1 MPDSIF
7 FLGFCALRVS
17 HCVLSTSH
25 TQQSRAAKFLQAVAW
40 VLPKC
45 LDFEIMTETVTL
57 DQVLEVQGDE
67 WARGGRPTVEE
78 LLHRFPEGSGDS
90 ETTKWLL
97 VGEIILRRDR
107 ESKSALA
114 VEIERRFPLLAK
126 EVWEYLEFSDSC
138 GFPTVEHDVADDAL
152 PIKTA
157 GSNSDKSDSRET
169 TCIVANLLA
178 ANDLALTT
186 PRNAQDPTD
195 LKPVSETSGANR
207 PRLPRIADYY
217 LLREIGR
224 GGFGKVYLGKNAHDG
239 SEAAVKVLGRGSGIE
254 VAGVSQFKRSAG
266 GHPHLVPILHMGKV
280 TKFVY
285 YTMPLADAYRPDQ
298 SASGTATAPPTNAL
312 SEEYR
317 PHTLELEIA
326 QRGKLTVEES
336 LDLLRQLLSA
346 LERLHRNQIVHC
358 DVKPA
363 NILRIDG
370 VWKLGDMGLAIK
382 SSPEREATG
391 ARGTRAYW
399 PPEGPRG
406 DSTDDLFALGL
417 TIWVASTGKPTR
429 EFFVA
434 ATGKGGRSKIADA
447 EHERLLRCVD
457 RLCRSGSH
465 PPFSDAATALAQLPL
480 SRPMRRQAR
489 MRAILV
495 IAMGLMATVGA
506 AAVWIAAQKPPVFQT
521 QDLLMI
527 ENRLAEL
534 RNLAGN
540 GDWSNLKKK
549 CGEFEELFHKAKTE
563 MPEALLELHEL
574 RDLADLQPKKQ
585 DPLPANDEVRD
596 RLLRDRDDSFR
607 LGDTW
612 GNRSHPGKE

>member
-1 MPDSIF
+1 MS
-7 FLGFCALRVS
+7 
-17 HCVLSTSH
+17 
-25 TQQSRAAKFLQAVAW
+25 
-40 VLPKC
+40 
-45 LDFEIMTETVTL
+45 ETVTL

-67 WARGGRPTVEE
+67 WARGGRPLVEE
-78 LLHRFPEGSGDS
+78 LLRRFPDSSGDA

-107 ESKSALA
+107 EPKSALA
-114 VEIERRFPLLAK
+114 VEIERRFPSLVK

-138 GFPTVEHDVADDAL
+138 GLPAVEHKVAENAV
-152 PIKTA
+152 PIKTPGA
-157 GSNSDKSDSRET
+157 NSEHSDFRET

-195 LKPVSETSGANR
+195 LKPDSETSGANR
-207 PRLPRIADYY
+207 PRLPRIADYF

-224 GGFGKVYLGKNAHDG
+224 GGFGKVFLGKNAHDG
-239 SEAAVKVLGRGSGIE
+239 SYAAVKVLGRGSGIE
-254 VAGVSQFKRSAG
+254 IAGVSQFKRSGG

-298 SASGTATAPPTNAL
+298 SDSGTPTTPPTNAL

-382 SSPEREATG
+382 SSSEREATG

-429 EFFVA
+429 EFFVD
-434 ATGKGGRSKIADA
+434 ATGKTARSKITDR

-457 RLCRSGSH
+457 RLCRTGSQ
-465 PPFSDAATALAQLPL
+465 PPFADATSALAQLPM

-489 MRAILV
+489 MRAMLV
-495 IAMGLMATVGA
+495 IAMGLMVTVGA
-506 AAVWIAAQKPPVFQT
+506 AAVWIAVQNPKNVVVEKETENNGDPKHTGFQP
-521 QDLLMI
+521 QDLWNL
-527 ENRLAEL
+527 EKDLVEL
-534 RNLAGN
+534 RNLAAS
-540 GDWSNLKKK
+540 GDWPELIEKNGNIPPSF
-549 CGEFEELFHKAKTE
+549 FEEVKNE
-563 MPEALLELHEL
+563 
-574 RDLADLQPKKQ
+574 
-585 DPLPANDEVRD
+585 
-596 RLLRDRDDSFR
+596 
-607 LGDTW
+607 
-612 GNRSHPGKE
+612 